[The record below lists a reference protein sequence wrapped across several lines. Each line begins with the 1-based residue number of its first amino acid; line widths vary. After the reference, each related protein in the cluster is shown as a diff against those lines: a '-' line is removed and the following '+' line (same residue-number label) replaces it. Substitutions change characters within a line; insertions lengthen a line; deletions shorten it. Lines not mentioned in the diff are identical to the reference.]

1 MAKFKVGD
9 KVRLKKTGQVGT
21 ITRVFTDWGLIN
33 YWVKGLP
40 GGPTDSPLYAEDR
53 LELANSRACNSVR
66 GNTKL
71 KDIDYWFADNGY
83 GDDTLIMYVQSYKK
97 DRCIDFV
104 DRYADT
110 YARDKF
116 YDAMY
121 KLTGIKNRWALNSRA
136 CNSSNPVVRKAMNDV
151 RNNQGGYLRK
161 AMAANG
167 KYIGR
172 FTTNGGSTYGSVES
186 DNLKDCIRKVRKICE
201 GETFKG
207 NRGKVD
213 VVKKDDQFHVLYEGT
228 VKNAKAMNA
237 VAMNAKS
244 IDKWEFDIMLRS
256 RMGDHGK
263 GAEDYMRQNREQ
275 IEKDVGNDGF
285 RKLCSKFGNT
295 LAYNAR
301 NPIVCKDMNA
311 VAMNAQTLD
320 VGMKIVKWN
329 GRKFVDGICESWEK
343 GKRRIT
349 AKFND
354 GSVKSLFA
362 KDLNVHADIFLPS
375 QITQPKF
382 QKGDSLHLTNRIPG
396 TRRVIGGV
404 VTSMYPRHDPSD
416 GRMIWFYNLNSQIDG
431 LSKGMWEDHLAKN
444 CRSHT
449 YITST
454 NPTVV
459 NALTMNKEE
468 WRTTDGG
475 HKICIEDGVVT
486 KGNPHVVSKMQ
497 GKKSA
502 GSRSKSKTASTKGSS
517 KVDDSKIKISS
528 EYRDL
533 EPVHARFMTLLD
545 KDEEKAK
552 DYWKRHK
559 REIKRVDGGMSGD
572 LAPDYPWMK

>member
-9 KVRLKKTGQVGT
+9 KVKLISTGQVGT
-21 ITRVFTDWGLIN
+21 IFRVTTNFGFTS

-40 GGPTDSPLYAEDR
+40 GGPNDAPVYAEH
-53 LELANSRACNSVR
+53 LLMLANSRACNSVR

-71 KDIDYWFADNGY
+71 KDIDYWFSDNGY
-83 GDDTLIMYVQSYKK
+83 GDDTLIKYVPSYKK
-97 DRCIDFV
+97 NRCIDFV

-121 KLTGIKNRWALNSRA
+121 ELTGIKNRWALNSRA
-136 CNSSNPVVRKAMNDV
+136 CNSSNQVVRKA
-151 RNNQGGYLRK
+151 
-161 AMAANG
+161 
-167 KYIGR
+167 
-172 FTTNGGSTYGSVES
+172 
-186 DNLKDCIRKVRKICE
+186 
-201 GETFKG
+201 
-207 NRGKVD
+207 
-213 VVKKDDQFHVLYEGT
+213 
-228 VKNAKAMNA
+228 
-237 VAMNAKS
+237 
-244 IDKWEFDIMLRS
+244 
-256 RMGDHGK
+256 
-263 GAEDYMRQNREQ
+263 
-275 IEKDVGNDGF
+275 
-285 RKLCSKFGNT
+285 
-295 LAYNAR
+295 
-301 NPIVCKDMNA
+301 MNA

-329 GRKFVDGICESWEK
+329 GRKFVDGICDSWEK

-354 GSVKSLFA
+354 GSVRSLFA
-362 KDLNVHADIFLPS
+362 KDLNVHSDVFLPS

-382 QKGDSLHLTNRIPG
+382 QKGDYLHLTNMIKGSRN
-396 TRRVIGGV
+396 VIGGV
-404 VTSMYPRHDPSD
+404 VTSMYPSHEPSN
-416 GRMIWFYNLNSQIDG
+416 GMMIWFYNLKDRIG
-431 LSKGMWEDHLAKN
+431 GISKGMWEGSLAKN
-444 CRSHT
+444 SRIHT
-449 YITST
+449 SISTT
-454 NPTVV
+454 NPIVV

-468 WRTTDGG
+468 WRTTEGG

-502 GSRSKSKTASTKGSS
+502 GSRAKSKTASTKGSS